1 MAIGDQAQQVAS
13 MGLDQ
18 LNNVMLKNKISDK
31 RKRNEMLRLGQQD
44 PTAFAVQ
51 NTQALQQPEQPT
63 EFLGAGRIEY
73 QPGTIDES
81 LLGALGGTT
90 QRTDT
95 GQNFYY
101 SGNYDLTK
109 ARWGTQDKD
118 DLDLGGGK
126 YNIMDGGQSLG
137 TGYKSLADS
146 IKDLQRQKYS
156 VSPAQQWQAAQ
167 PLYKSAGYS
176 WNGDT
181 WGEQQTLDQAAM
193 DAAGIRQNPNWRAA
207 QFSDEYGKPLYL
219 DNSYDVNTPQYQKAV
234 SGYTVRNGDF
244 FTSEDAAKQAI
255 EKYAGEYITG
265 NNTRDWETLGQL
277 LNYGSVTGDFST
289 PHAIG
294 GNQKADPIKGLDTL
308 YGSKPIIYDGKL
320 LGYSG
325 DISVDPIKDQW
336 NKQWQNTSTS
346 GNIFKKTT
354 TTDYG
359 WDVGALGMGRNLVDP
374 NWYMQNATINGNKY
388 LLAPDKAA
396 SNPGWTNEDYFAR
409 DAGGG
414 SYKKSTF
421 MGPVNNFMEKVAKF
435 TDPIFYK
442 SMGGG
447 TDKSLWKDMTNEGLF
462 SAVFNKLDPVLD
474 KVDPLHNPTQDA
486 VTGLTNSDSQKE
498 AFNKV
503 APIVLAALTW
513 GLGSGASAG
522 AAAAGEGAAAG
533 GAGAAAG
540 TAGAAAGG
548 AGLNTLGQILSGV
561 QAAQNLSTGNFA
573 GAALSGLGAANINPT
588 SALTSYLK
596 DAGMPAMAARAIPA
610 FATSATTNLLRGQD
624 TKSALASA
632 LFSTAGGEAGNY
644 LTKATEGVLGNVG
657 SKIFG
662 GAVSGA
668 ISNPKS
674 AIESAIA
681 SGAVGGLSGM
691 FTPSNATQEQRQIAN
706 NKAKTAVNLAKLFVK
721 RK

>member
-63 EFLGAGRIEY
+63 EFLGAGRKEY

-90 QRTDT
+90 QRTDA

-146 IKDLQRQKYS
+146 IRDLQRQKYS

-167 PLYKSAGYS
+167 PLYKSAGYG

-181 WGEQQTLDQAAM
+181 WGESQTLDQAAM
-193 DAAGIRQNPNWRAA
+193 DAAGIRQNPNWRAPYGY
-207 QFSDEYGKPLYL
+207 DEHGSPYHL
-219 DNSYDVNTPQYQKAV
+219 DRSYDINTPQYQKAI

-277 LNYGSVTGDFST
+277 LNYGAVTGDFST

-409 DAGGG
+409 EAGGG

-435 TDPIFYK
+435 
-442 SMGGG
+442 
-447 TDKSLWKDMTNEGLF
+447 
-462 SAVFNKLDPVLD
+462 
-474 KVDPLHNPTQDA
+474 
-486 VTGLTNSDSQKE
+486 
-498 AFNKV
+498 NKV

-522 AAAAGEGAAAG
+522 AAGTGAGS

-588 SALTSYLK
+588 SAFTTYLRN
-596 DAGMPAMAARAIPA
+596 AGMPAMAARAIPA

-632 LFSTAGGEAGNY
+632 LFGTAGGEVGNY

-662 GAVSGA
+662 GAASGA

-674 AIESAIA
+674 AIESAIS

-691 FTPSNATQEQRQIAN
+691 FTPNNATREQRIAAN